1 MANVKNLQIDGN
13 DLFDVIYPIG
23 TVYNTTEST
32 FDPNIS
38 FYGTWERIKGKV
50 LVGVDESD
58 TDFASSKKTG
68 GKKSI
73 SLGVT
78 NLPARTI
85 VSTQNTTGASKYI
98 SGIKWGAATIAN
110 NDFVASTLFDLVQ
123 NNWGGLGLRKSNI
136 SSPTILYSLYV
147 EENRLRKDWR
157 CA

>member
-58 TDFASSKKTG
+58 TNFASSKKTG

-73 SLGVT
+73 SLDVT
-78 NLPARTI
+78 NLPARAI
-85 VSTQNTTGASKYI
+85 VSAQNTTGASKYI

-110 NDFVASTLFDLVQ
+110 NDFVASTLYDLVI
-123 NNWGGLGLRKSNI
+123 NHWGGDYENPI
-136 SSPTILYSLYV
+136 SLLQPYYTVYMWK
-147 EENRLRKDWR
+147 RT
-157 CA
+157 A